1 MFTCILFAERQNRQV
16 PASRAEK
23 VVLNPNV
30 EQWSP
35 RDVCRWLTTLGSAY
49 RIYTA
54 GFVDNGI
61 TGEMLLSLNHPSH
74 YATLGVTNSL
84 HVKRINVGV
93 RYLRAHV
100 LQRRRLSSASN
111 SSPSAGAAPVSSAS
125 SCFSSDVVM
134 EEEEPMGTG
143 LDSMEMEDGF

>member
-1 MFTCILFAERQNRQV
+1 MFACILFADRQNTQAPV
-16 PASRAEK
+16 ARAEK

-35 RDVCRWLTTLGSAY
+35 RDVCRWLATLGSAY

-54 GFVDNGI
+54 GFIDNGI

-84 HVKRINVGV
+84 HMKRINVGV
-93 RYLRAHV
+93 RSLRAHV
-100 LQRRRLSSASN
+100 LQRRKAASSSGAQQPSG
-111 SSPSAGAAPVSSAS
+111 PSAD
-125 SCFSSDVVM
+125 SCFSSDIVM
-134 EEEEPMGTG
+134 DEEEPMGTG